1 MDALPHRYTA
11 TAIGSADGDVALLA
25 DGLPTLHS
33 ASPAEFGGPGDR
45 WSPETLIVAA
55 VADCFVLTFRAVARA
70 SSLAWTTMHCEVEG
84 KLDRVERVTRFTR
97 LDVRVRLYVPP
108 EADEELAQRVLQKAK
123 QACLITNSLNAETH
137 LASRVCAGSQEAAL
151 SEA

>member
-1 MDALPHRYTA
+1 MDPLPHRYTA

-25 DGLPTLHS
+25 EGLPTLRS

-55 VADCFVLTFRAVARA
+55 VADCFVLTFRAVAQA

-84 KLDRVERVTRFTR
+84 RLDRVDRVTRFTR
-97 LDVRVRLYVPP
+97 LDVRVRLYLPP
-108 EADEELAQRVLQKAK
+108 EVDEERAQRVLQKAK
-123 QACLITNSLNAETH
+123 QGCLITNSLNAETH
-137 LASRVCAGSQEAAL
+137 LESSVFFGSDVPAYSGA
-151 SEA
+151 